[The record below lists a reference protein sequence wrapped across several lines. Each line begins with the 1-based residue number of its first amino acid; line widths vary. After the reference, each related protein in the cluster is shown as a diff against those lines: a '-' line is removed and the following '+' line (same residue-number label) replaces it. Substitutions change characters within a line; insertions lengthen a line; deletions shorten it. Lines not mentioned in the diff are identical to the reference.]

1 MATEPV
7 SLTELRVQTSELLRE
22 EAKVSRENSRR
33 QSPQATMV
41 AMNLCDLFVV
51 IHNDPRYPN
60 SEMLQGAATR
70 IRRRLIQVKQSREAS
85 LNRNGI
91 TRPSGLSSQVDALLT
106 GDTANLAGSAG
117 GVLGEAEGWGL
128 VELIQRII
136 APDFWDVR
144 GGNGAMQY
152 FAMQKVLVVR
162 ATSDVHEQIRDLLTA
177 LR

>member
-7 SLTELRVQTSELLRE
+7 SLTLLRAQTSEMLRG
-22 EAKVSRENSRR
+22 EAIVSRDIDRR
-33 QSPQATMV
+33 HSSQATV
-41 AMNLCDLFVV
+41 AAMRLCDLYVM
-51 IHNDPRYPN
+51 IHSDSRYQD
-60 SEMLQGAATR
+60 SKMLQGAATR
-70 IRRRLIQVKQSREAS
+70 IRRRLIQVQQSREAS
-85 LNRNGI
+85 LNCDGV
-91 TRPSGLSSQVDALLT
+91 TRPSGLSSQVDALLA
-106 GDTANLAGSAG
+106 GDPSNLAGSAG

-144 GGNGAMQY
+144 GGKGAMQY